1 MSSIQVIK
9 GLKSNVS
16 DVKLHKTVSDDDFK
30 KNQ

>member
-9 GLKSNVS
+9 GLKSNAS
-16 DVKLHKTVSDDDFK
+16 DVELHKTVSDDDFK